1 MLGIFISQSGETRDV
16 IQVQQVFKK
25 KGFLT
30 MGISNVIGS
39 KISKETDFGAYIHA
53 GYEQAVPST
62 KTFLGST
69 VVQILVALW
78 FSHSRAK
85 NMFVKIRKEI
95 CLTLLAFNTMVRNLL
110 DSKEMNTK
118 TSILADVMKDELSM
132 VCIGK
137 GLGLQSAREAALKL
151 KEVTYIHAEAIGSGD
166 LKHGPISLIDSEK
179 PKSFR
184 VLLFIFDDN
193 KFDEM
198 CLSLDQVHARD
209 AYTIVITDC
218 YDKLDK
224 PKIDFVIEVQ
234 NASYLTCLLATIPV
248 QLLSLKIAQ
257 LRGINPDKP
266 RNLAKT
272 VTVN

>member
-1 MLGIFISQSGETRDV
+1 
-16 IQVQQVFKK
+16 
-25 KGFLT
+25 
-30 MGISNVIGS
+30 
-39 KISKETDFGAYIHA
+39 
-53 GYEQAVPST
+53 
-62 KTFLGST
+62 
-69 VVQILVALW
+69 
-78 FSHSRAK
+78 
-85 NMFVKIRKEI
+85 
-95 CLTLLAFNTMVRNLL
+95 MVRNLL
-110 DSKEMNTK
+110 DSKDMNAK
-118 TSILADVMKDELSM
+118 TCQLAEIMKNEVSM

-166 LKHGPISLIDSEK
+166 LKHGPISLINSEN

-184 VLLFIFDDN
+184 VLLFIFDDS

-209 AYTIVITDC
+209 AYTIVVTDC

-224 PKIDFVIEVQ
+224 AKIDFVIEVQ

-257 LRGINPDKP
+257 RRKINPDKP